1 MPKLRAAMHLDTVF
15 TFADRDIVTLYPDI
29 VDSVHTFTLLPGDA
43 TRASRSRRRA
53 AVRRRG
59 RRRAG
64 AGELRVI
71 ETGGDVY
78 DSERQQWDSG
88 NNPVALEPGVVFTY
102 DRNTHT
108 NTLLRKAGVEVITI
122 VGAEL
127 GRGRG
132 GGHCM
137 TCPTH
142 PRPAGLIPLTR
153 TRFSSAVSVNVAVVR
168 ASDRGC
174 TWFSGVL
181 LYRHGRSRQVR
192 GVAVTATGGP
202 LEGRV
207 AFITGAARGQG
218 RAHAVRLA
226 NDGADIIAIDVCAPI
241 SETITYPLGTS
252 EELAE
257 TVRAVEATG
266 RKVLA
271 REVDI
276 RDLAA
281 QKQVVA
287 DGIEQF
293 GRLDIL
299 VANAGVLSWGRLF
312 EMSEEQWDT
321 VIDVNLNGTWRTI
334 RAAVP
339 AMIEAGNGGSII
351 IVSSSAGTKAT
362 PGNGHYSAS
371 KHGLVA
377 LTNALAIEAGE
388 FGIRVNSIHPYSIDT
403 PMVEKE
409 AMMELFGKFPSFIHS
424 FSPFAYRSVDKQ
436 GKTSLQDFMTAEE
449 VSDVVAWL
457 ASDGSATISG
467 SQIAVDR
474 GTAKY

>member
-1 MPKLRAAMHLDTVF
+1 MT
-15 TFADRDIVTLYPDI
+15 
-29 VDSVHTFTLLPGDA
+29 
-43 TRASRSRRRA
+43 AS
-53 AVRRRG
+53 
-59 RRRAG
+59 
-64 AGELRVI
+64 
-71 ETGGDVY
+71 
-78 DSERQQWDSG
+78 
-88 NNPVALEPGVVFTY
+88 
-102 DRNTHT
+102 
-108 NTLLRKAGVEVITI
+108 
-122 VGAEL
+122 
-127 GRGRG
+127 
-132 GGHCM
+132 
-137 TCPTH
+137 
-142 PRPAGLIPLTR
+142 
-153 TRFSSAVSVNVAVVR
+153 
-168 ASDRGC
+168 
-174 TWFSGVL
+174 
-181 LYRHGRSRQVR
+181 
-192 GVAVTATGGP
+192 GGP

-218 RAHAVRLA
+218 RAHAIRLA
-226 NDGADIIAIDVCAPI
+226 SDGADIIAIDICGPV
-241 SETITYPLGTS
+241 SDTITYPLATA

-257 TVRAVEATG
+257 TVRAVESTG

-281 QKQVVA
+281 LQQVVS
-287 DGIEQF
+287 DGVEQF

-299 VANAGVLSWGRLF
+299 VANAGVLSWGRLW

-351 IVSSSAGTKAT
+351 IVSSSAGLKAT

-377 LTNALAIEAGE
+377 LTNALALEVGE

-403 PMVEKE
+403 PMVERK
-409 AMMELFGKFPSFIHS
+409 AMMAVFAKHPSYLHS
-424 FSPFAYRSVDKQ
+424 FAPMPLHPVNHE
-436 GKTSLQDFMTAEE
+436 GKKGLKEFMAPEE

-457 ASDGSATISG
+457 AGDGSASLSG

-474 GTAKY
+474 GTMKY

>member
-1 MPKLRAAMHLDTVF
+1 M
-15 TFADRDIVTLYPDI
+15 
-29 VDSVHTFTLLPGDA
+29 
-43 TRASRSRRRA
+43 
-53 AVRRRG
+53 
-59 RRRAG
+59 AG
-64 AGELRVI
+64 
-71 ETGGDVY
+71 
-78 DSERQQWDSG
+78 S
-88 NNPVALEPGVVFTY
+88 
-102 DRNTHT
+102 
-108 NTLLRKAGVEVITI
+108 
-122 VGAEL
+122 
-127 GRGRG
+127 
-132 GGHCM
+132 
-137 TCPTH
+137 
-142 PRPAGLIPLTR
+142 
-153 TRFSSAVSVNVAVVR
+153 
-168 ASDRGC
+168 
-174 TWFSGVL
+174 
-181 LYRHGRSRQVR
+181 
-192 GVAVTATGGP
+192 
-202 LEGRV
+202 LEGKV

-218 RAHAVRLA
+218 RAHAIRMA
-226 NDGADIIAIDVCAPI
+226 EEGADIIAIDICGPI
-241 SETITYPLGTS
+241 TDTVTYPMPTS
-252 EELAE
+252 EDLAE
-257 TVRAVEATG
+257 TVRLVEATG

-281 QKQVVA
+281 QQQVVA

-293 GRLDIL
+293 GRLDVV
-299 VANAGVLSWGRLF
+299 VANAGILSWGRMF

-377 LTNALAIEAGE
+377 ITNALAIEVGE

-409 AMMELFGKFPSFIHS
+409 AMMDVFGKWPSFLHS
-424 FSPFAYRSVDKQ
+424 FAPMPYKPVNHQ
-436 GKTSLQDFMTAEE
+436 GKKGLQEFMTPEE